1 MADQKDLDI
10 LQKINNE
17 LAKQV
22 EFETKIA
29 RIRGEEVT
37 DLDKQLDRLVK
48 QKEVQANIEE
58 ILTETN
64 REVRM
69 AAIDLMEE
77 EAKRLKQKNQIT
89 ATAYKNQMDLAEE
102 LRKVTNDASNEAFK
116 DLQKRLKEQ
125 DKLNKA
131 LEKQTKAMIAG
142 RKAGA
147 GMASGMA
154 KFVGIAGEADT
165 VVGQLAGSINI
176 FGKDMKSILGGL
188 GGVASGFA
196 KEFKKNF
203 NFTNTF
209 AFLINN
215 QIEVGLAFHQMRT
228 ELSKATGAGF
238 EYSHSIE
245 DAQKRSAQLGI
256 TLNTATQSTAALYDE
271 FERFTAL
278 SRDRRTD
285 VVVLTSKLQEVG
297 ISGSTSA
304 RALNFMVS
312 ELNHSLPEAMAQM
325 REFAEVGVQ
334 MGIPPREL
342 AETYVQLMPQLSI
355 FGQRSKQVFDDAA
368 IFSKKLGLSVGETA
382 NDIIGLSDR
391 LGTFEG
397 AAKGVA
403 AINIALGGSFIN
415 AFDLAMKKS
424 EGVVPQLYYLRDA
437 IQASGKTLDDLG
449 VRTKEYL
456 EDELG
461 TRFGK
466 LQALLQGEEI
476 DEATIKTEAV
486 TLEDQVGRNTTAMQK
501 LQAAT
506 EADTTALAKTEK
518 AFSEGTSKMAE
529 LVRAIGGLKTVLLI
543 ASTISG
549 LGSLAGGIAS
559 FRGSRGLQGF
569 LDGAIQRQSATGR
582 NALARVNLFPANKGV
597 VPGKGPIPG
606 GGTGMGAP
614 AAKAAV
620 AALGAGASNKAIE
633 AAAEEVVEGTLE
645 KAGETVAKKA
655 AQEGA
660 EMAGKSLL
668 KKIPLIGA
676 GMGLFFGAQ
685 RALMGDFT
693 GAALEIA
700 SGAAST
706 VPGLG
711 TAASVAIDSALI
723 AKDLG
728 AFDSATPTKASVP
741 KSAPRVSKPQVS
753 TRVATENA
761 MLRKEMSMLRKAV
774 QDSNRSGQPVKVDL
788 YLDRSGT
795 KKIAEASLDVLD
807 TRYLSKG
814 RVSNA

>member
-1 MADQKDLDI
+1 
-10 LQKINNE
+10 
-17 LAKQV
+17 
-22 EFETKIA
+22 
-29 RIRGEEVT
+29 
-37 DLDKQLDRLVK
+37 
-48 QKEVQANIEE
+48 
-58 ILTETN
+58 
-64 REVRM
+64 M

-334 MGIPPREL
+334 MGIPHE
-342 AETYVQLMPQLSI
+342 
-355 FGQRSKQVFDDAA
+355 
-368 IFSKKLGLSVGETA
+368 
-382 NDIIGLSDR
+382 NW
-391 LGTFEG
+391 
-397 AAKGVA
+397 
-403 AINIALGGSFIN
+403 
-415 AFDLAMKKS
+415 
-424 EGVVPQLYYLRDA
+424 
-437 IQASGKTLDDLG
+437 
-449 VRTKEYL
+449 
-456 EDELG
+456 
-461 TRFGK
+461 
-466 LQALLQGEEI
+466 
-476 DEATIKTEAV
+476 
-486 TLEDQVGRNTTAMQK
+486 
-501 LQAAT
+501 
-506 EADTTALAKTEK
+506 
-518 AFSEGTSKMAE
+518 
-529 LVRAIGGLKTVLLI
+529 LKHM
-543 ASTISG
+543 
-549 LGSLAGGIAS
+549 
-559 FRGSRGLQGF
+559 F
-569 LDGAIQRQSATGR
+569 
-582 NALARVNLFPANKGV
+582 N
-597 VPGKGPIPG
+597 
-606 GGTGMGAP
+606 
-614 AAKAAV
+614 
-620 AALGAGASNKAIE
+620 
-633 AAAEEVVEGTLE
+633 
-645 KAGETVAKKA
+645 
-655 AQEGA
+655 
-660 EMAGKSLL
+660 
-668 KKIPLIGA
+668 
-676 GMGLFFGAQ
+676 
-685 RALMGDFT
+685 
-693 GAALEIA
+693 
-700 SGAAST
+700 
-706 VPGLG
+706 
-711 TAASVAIDSALI
+711 
-723 AKDLG
+723 
-728 AFDSATPTKASVP
+728 
-741 KSAPRVSKPQVS
+741 
-753 TRVATENA
+753 
-761 MLRKEMSMLRKAV
+761 
-774 QDSNRSGQPVKVDL
+774 
-788 YLDRSGT
+788 
-795 KKIAEASLDVLD
+795 
-807 TRYLSKG
+807 
-814 RVSNA
+814 